1 MKRIG
6 FVFLL
11 AVIILSLALAG
22 CGGKS
27 DDPKPADKPAAA
39 APQGAAAAEKEAPA
53 ATEAPVVEKQEPKV
67 ETDFP
72 LLPDAK
78 NIMDSQGTIIYQ
90 SDTSLKDS
98 FDFYQKEFTSRG
110 LSENTILTLNQE
122 TMWQLVFTGN
132 ENGKSLVVQTI
143 KLSDTTIN
151 VTLRYE

>member
-11 AVIILSLALAG
+11 AIIILSLALAG
-22 CGGKS
+22 CGGTGEETEKNE
-27 DDPKPADKPAAA
+27 PPAAA
-39 APQGAAAAEKEAPA
+39 APQAAAAAEVEPPEVTEAPA
-53 ATEAPVVEKQEPKV
+53 AEKQESKV

-78 NIMDSQGTIIYQ
+78 NITETQGTIVYQ

-98 FDFYQKEFTSRG
+98 FDFYQKEFTSEG
-110 LSENTILTLNQE
+110 LTENTILTLNQD
-122 TMWQLVFTGN
+122 TMWQLVFTGS
-132 ENGKSLVVQTI
+132 ENGKSLVVQTL